1 MLEKSPDQAQ
11 TDQFKNLFSNQLNPK
26 LPLYVLAQ
34 AIP

>member
-1 MLEKSPDQAQ
+1 MLVKSPDQAQ
-11 TDQFKNLFSNQLNPK
+11 TDLFKSLLSHQLNPK